1 MTSLLRMP
9 LRTARLTTHGRIA
22 QHGARNTIRKAGQRH
37 TALRLRNLLAIAAAL
52 LLPLVVLA
60 LQLLALHRAPAAW
73 QPASISIHL
82 AAGESVELGAQEL
95 AATQADRRHLRLRH
109 DPQQGW
115 VVQNISSTHR
125 LLLQSADSEQHSGS
139 AELVSGQRFQIG
151 QSAFRIDAHSRH
163 ELAFSALEHQW
174 RYDGAVLYRDG
185 QRQPACPQ
193 SHWPAR
199 LLSSWNAF
207 MPRWLALARP
217 LTLGGNLYCDN
228 RLGLQQLASASAIIS
243 ERDGRFVLDAG
254 QPDGEQAPVLL
265 LPQQPGSPAQNIRLQ
280 EMPLAAASS
289 MIVGHTRFAL
299 AVSGDTLTL
308 RPSQHVRLYAA
319 PEVSPDQPI
328 RWHWQARQLGLGELP
343 PPYRALTLLLIA
355 CVAGIVCLYALQ
367 AVPASPGQAATAALQ
382 LHRAGHRDMR
392 SATLQRLMPALR
404 SALAPALAAATALL
418 LAGCGVAAL
427 ILQRSLQA
435 PPASLSLLLAACA
448 LLLWLSHP
456 ERRSLT
462 GICACSLFALGLLSQ
477 LELGLAASDSTWLRF
492 YQKSSALLAIAMA
505 LTILCQQWLK
515 RREVQGLRWSQRSI
529 EWLLAAFAALALCA
543 LLLQVLF
550 GDETGV
556 FDLQP
561 VELAKL
567 ALTALS
573 AHCLALRFNWH
584 EQAATLAQRSSRWL
598 HLIAPALLF
607 LMLLGLALVQVD
619 DFSPLIL
626 LLVWCT
632 SMALAYAL
640 AARHHI
646 LLIAVLSLMVLAAA
660 SIATLRLLGSDELIR
675 WGFYADR
682 FLVWLHPSL
691 HPHTGQQLLAGARAI
706 AEGGWWGSDG
716 HLGLLALGQ
725 SAGEVLRVP
734 AIQDDFAA
742 SFFLNRHGLLA
753 GLLLWCLQALF
764 LCGLVRSAWKN
775 YQLACSAR
783 NFRQAWLGRF
793 RYFTLCGGAALVL
806 GHFLLPWGTNLA
818 IFPIMGQPMS
828 FLSAGGSHLLF
839 FLCPLLAFS
848 AFSAPSMQGE

>member
-1 MTSLLRMP
+1 MTSLLH
-9 LRTARLTTHGRIA
+9 LHTHARTTQHGVSNIRRNAEPRRIA
-22 QHGARNTIRKAGQRH
+22 TH
-37 TALRLRNLLAIAAAL
+37 LRSLPAIAAAL
-52 LLPLVVLA
+52 LLPLLVLA
-60 LQLLALHRAPAAW
+60 LQLLALSRAPAAW

-82 AAGESVELGAQEL
+82 AAGESLELGAQEL
-95 AATQADRRHLRLRH
+95 AAAQADRRHLRLRH
-109 DPQQGW
+109 DPQLGW
-115 VVQNISSTHR
+115 MVQNISSTHR

-139 AELVSGQRFQIG
+139 AELTSAQRFQIG
-151 QSAFRIDAHSRH
+151 QNVFRIDAHSRYG
-163 ELAFSALEHQW
+163 LAFSALDHQW

-185 QRQPACPQ
+185 QRQTACPQ
-193 SHWPAR
+193 SHWPTR
-199 LLSSWNAF
+199 LANSWNAF
-207 MPRWLALARP
+207 VPRWLALARP

-228 RLGLQQLASASAIIS
+228 RLGLQQLAAASAIIS
-243 ERDGRFVLDAG
+243 QRDGRFMLDAG

-265 LPQQPGSPAQNIRLQ
+265 LPQQSGTPAQNIRLQ
-280 EMPLAAASS
+280 EMSLAAASS
-289 MIVGHTRFAL
+289 LIVGHTRFAL
-299 AVSGDTLTL
+299 AISGDTLTL
-308 RPSQHVRLYAA
+308 RPTQHVRLYAA
-319 PEVSPDQPI
+319 PEVSLDQSI
-328 RWHWQARQLGLGELP
+328 QWHWQARQLGLGDLP
-343 PPYRALTLLLIA
+343 APYRALTLLLCA
-355 CVAGIVCLYALQ
+355 CMAGITCLYVLQ
-367 AVPASPGQAATAALQ
+367 AAPASPGQAATGAMSL
-382 LHRAGHRDMR
+382 RRIGHRDLR
-392 SATLQRLMPALR
+392 SSTLQRLMTALR
-404 SALAPALAAATALL
+404 CALTPALAVATALL
-418 LAGCGVAAL
+418 LAGCAMAAL
-427 ILQRSLQA
+427 ILPRSLPA
-435 PPASLSLLLAACA
+435 PPASLSLLLVACA

-462 GICACSLFALGLLSQ
+462 GICACSLFALGLLAQ
-477 LELGLAASDSTWLRF
+477 LELGLAASESTWLRF

-505 LTILCQQWLK
+505 AAVLGQQWLK
-515 RREVQGLRWSQRSI
+515 QRQAHGLHWSQRRI
-529 EWLLAAFAALALCA
+529 EWLLAGYAALALCA

-573 AHCLALRFNWH
+573 AHCLALRFNWR
-584 EQAATLAQRSSRWL
+584 EQRATLAERGSRWL

-640 AARHHI
+640 AARHYA
-646 LLIAVLSLMVLAAA
+646 LLFVVVSVMVLAAA

-682 FLVWLHPSL
+682 FLVWLHPTL

-706 AEGGWWGSDG
+706 AEGGWWGSDR
-716 HLGLLALGQ
+716 HLGLLTLGQ

-764 LCGLVRSAWKN
+764 LYGLVRSAWQN
-775 YQLACSAR
+775 YQFACAAR
-783 NFRQAWLGRF
+783 NFHQAWLGRF

-806 GHFLLPWGTNLA
+806 GHFLLSWGTNLA

>member
-1 MTSLLRMP
+1 MTSLLRLP
-9 LRTARLTTHGRIA
+9 VRAAHPYTPAQSSANKATRHSEPGRA
-22 QHGARNTIRKAGQRH
+22 TK
-37 TALRLRNLLAIAAAL
+37 RLRGLLAIAAAL
-52 LLPLVVLA
+52 LLPLALLA
-60 LQLLALHRAPAAW
+60 LQLLALNRAPAAW
-73 QPASISIHL
+73 QPASIGIRL

-109 DPQQGW
+109 DAQQGW
-115 VVQNISSTHR
+115 MVQNISSTHR
-125 LLLQSADSEQHSGS
+125 LLLQSADWEQHSGS
-139 AELVSGQRFQIG
+139 VELSSGQRFQIG
-151 QSAFRIDAHSRH
+151 QHVFRIDANSRH
-163 ELAFSALEHQW
+163 ELAFSALSHQW

-185 QRQPACPQ
+185 QRQATCPQ

-199 LLSSWNAF
+199 LVSSWNALA
-207 MPRWLALARP
+207 PRWLALGRN

-228 RLGLQQLASASAIIS
+228 RLGLEQLASASAIIR

-265 LPQQPGSPAQNIRLQ
+265 LPQQTGAAAQDIRRI
-280 EMPLAAASS
+280 EMPLATASS

-299 AVSGDTLTL
+299 AISGDTLTL
-308 RPSQHVRLYAA
+308 RPTQHVRLYAA
-319 PEVSPDQPI
+319 PEVQLDQSI
-328 RWHWQARQLGLGELP
+328 QWHWQARQLGFGAMP
-343 PPYRALTLLLIA
+343 AQFHILTLALCGCI
-355 CVAGIVCLYALQ
+355 AGIISLYALQ
-367 AVPASPGQAATAALQ
+367 AVPARQPAVSGSGRRPDHSGYSRIRASAL
-382 LHRAGHRDMR
+382 R
-392 SATLQRLMPALR
+392 RLLPALR
-404 SALAPALAAATALL
+404 AILPPMLAASTALL
-418 LAGCGVAAL
+418 LAGCGLAAL
-427 ILQRSLQA
+427 ILQRSLNA

-456 ERRSLT
+456 ERRNLT
-462 GICACSLFALGLLSQ
+462 SICACSLFALGLLSQ
-477 LELGLAASDSTWLRF
+477 LELGLAASESTWLRF

-505 LTILCQQWLK
+505 LTVLCQQWLK
-515 RREVQGLRWSQRSI
+515 GREVHGLRWSQRRI
-529 EWLLAAFAALALCA
+529 EWLLATFAALALCA
-543 LLLQVLF
+543 LLLQVVF

-584 EQAATLAQRSSRWL
+584 QQRATLAERSSRWL

-640 AARHHI
+640 AARHYI
-646 LLIAVLSLMVLAAA
+646 LLIAVVSLMVLAAA
-660 SIATLRLLGSDELIR
+660 SIAAIRLLGSDELIR

-706 AEGGWWGSDG
+706 AEGGWWGSDE
-716 HLGLLALGQ
+716 HFGLLTLGQ

-764 LCGLVRSAWKN
+764 LCGLVRSAWQN
-775 YQLACSAR
+775 YQLASSAR

-806 GHFLLPWGTNLA
+806 GHFLLSWGTNLA

>member
-1 MTSLLRMP
+1 MTSLLRLP
-9 LRTARLTTHGRIA
+9 VRTAHLNTHGRIA
-22 QHGARNTIRKAGQRH
+22 QHGATNAKRHAGRSP
-37 TALRLRNLLAIAAAL
+37 TSLRLRSWSAIAAAL
-52 LLPLVVLA
+52 LLPLALLA
-60 LQLLALHRAPAAW
+60 LQLLALQRAPAAW
-73 QPASISIHL
+73 QPASINIHL
-82 AAGESVELGAQEL
+82 AAGQSVELGAQEL
-95 AATQADRRHLRLRH
+95 AATQAERRHLRLRH
-109 DPQQGW
+109 DLQQGW
-115 VVQNISSTHR
+115 MVQNISSTHR

-139 AELVSGQRFQIG
+139 AQLASGQRFQIG
-151 QSAFRIDAHSRH
+151 QHLFRIDAHSRH
-163 ELAFSALEHQW
+163 ELAFSALDHQW

-193 SHWPAR
+193 SRWPAR
-199 LLSSWNAF
+199 LVSSWNALV
-207 MPRWLALARP
+207 PRWLALTRP

-228 RLGLQQLASASAIIS
+228 RLGLQQLASASAMIS
-243 ERDGRFVLDAG
+243 ARDGRFVLAAG
-254 QPDGEQAPVLL
+254 QPDGEQAALLL
-265 LPQQPGSPAQNIRLQ
+265 LPQQTGAPAQDIRLQ

-289 MIVGHTRFAL
+289 MTVGHTRFAL
-299 AVSGDTLTL
+299 AIRGDTLTL
-308 RPSQHVRLYAA
+308 QPTQHVRLYAA
-319 PEVSPDQPI
+319 PEAQLDQAI
-328 RWHWQARQLGLGELP
+328 EWHWQARQLGLSALSAP
-343 PPYRALTLLLIA
+343 LRALTLALA
-355 CVAGIVCLYALQ
+355 SCMAGIICLYALQ
-367 AVPASPGQAATAALQ
+367 APASQLLATGSQSRPG
-382 LHRAGHRDMR
+382 RASYSRIR
-392 SATLQRLMPALR
+392 SSPLRRLLPALR
-404 SALAPALAAATALL
+404 GTLTALLAAATALL
-418 LAGCGVAAL
+418 LAGCGLAAL

-435 PPASLSLLLAACA
+435 LPASLSLLLAACA

-477 LELGLAASDSTWLRF
+477 LELGLAASESTWLRF
-492 YQKSSALLAIAMA
+492 YQKSSALFAIAMA
-505 LTILCQQWLK
+505 LTVLCQQWLK
-515 RREVQGLRWSQRSI
+515 RREVHGLRWSQRRT
-529 EWLLAAFAALALCA
+529 EWLLAAFAALALSA

-584 EQAATLAQRSSRWL
+584 EQSTTLAQRSSRWL

-640 AARHHI
+640 AARHYI
-646 LLIAVLSLMVLAAA
+646 LLSAVLSLMVLAAA
-660 SIATLRLLGSDELIR
+660 SIAAIRLLGSDELIR

-716 HLGLLALGQ
+716 HFGLLALGQ

-764 LCGLVRSAWKN
+764 LCGLVRSAWQN
-775 YQLACSAR
+775 YQLACNAR
-783 NFRQAWLGRF
+783 NYRQAWLGRF

-806 GHFLLPWGTNLA
+806 GHFLLSWGTNLA

-828 FLSAGGSHLLF
+828 FLSAGGSHLVF

>member
-1 MTSLLRMP
+1 MASLLRLP
-9 LRTARLTTHGRIA
+9 GRVARPHTPA
-22 QHGARNTIRKAGQRH
+22 QGGAKNLARQTGPGYA
-37 TALRLRNLLAIAAAL
+37 ASRLRSLPAIAAAL
-52 LLPLVVLA
+52 LLPLALLT
-60 LQLLALHRAPAAW
+60 LQLVALNRAPPAW
-73 QPASISIHL
+73 QPASIGIHL
-82 AAGESVELGAQEL
+82 PPGASVDLGAQEL

-109 DPQQGW
+109 DIQQGW
-115 VVQNISSTHR
+115 MVQNISSTHR
-125 LLLQSADSEQHSGS
+125 LLVQTADTEQHSGS
-139 AELVSGQRFQIG
+139 AELASGQRFQIAQNVFSIDTHSG
-151 QSAFRIDAHSRH
+151 Q
-163 ELAFSALEHQW
+163 ELAFSALGHQW

-185 QRQPACPQ
+185 LRQTACPQ

-199 LLSSWNAF
+199 LVSNWNTLV
-207 MPRWLALARP
+207 PRWLALARP

-228 RLGLQQLASASAIIS
+228 RLGLPQLASASAIIS
-243 ERDGRFVLDAG
+243 KRDGRFVLDAG
-254 QPDGEQAPVLL
+254 QPDAEQAPLML
-265 LPQQPGSPAQNIRLQ
+265 LPQQTGAAAQNIRLQ

-299 AVSGDTLTL
+299 AISGDTLNL
-308 RPSQHVRLYAA
+308 RPTQHVRLYAA
-319 PEVSPDQPI
+319 PEVPLDQSI
-328 RWHWQARQLGLGELP
+328 EWHRQARQLGLGDLSAP
-343 PPYRALTLLLIA
+343 FRALALAMCGCL
-355 CVAGIVCLYALQ
+355 AGIICLYVLQ
-367 AVPASPGQAATAALQ
+367 SRASPRHVSASLR
-382 LHRAGHRDMR
+382 RADLANHSRR
-392 SATLQRLMPALR
+392 RASPLRHLLPALHG
-404 SALAPALAAATALL
+404 ALAPMLAAATALL
-418 LAGCGVAAL
+418 LAGCGLTAL

-456 ERRSLT
+456 DRRELT
-462 GICACSLFALGLLSQ
+462 GICACSLLALGLLSQ
-477 LELGLAASDSTWLRF
+477 LELGLAASESTWLRF

-505 LTILCQQWLK
+505 LTVLCQQWLK
-515 RREVQGLRWSQRSI
+515 RREAHGLHGSQRRI
-529 EWLLAAFAALALCA
+529 EWLLAAYAALALCA

-573 AHCLALRFNWH
+573 AHCLALRFNWQ
-584 EQAATLAQRSSRWL
+584 EQHATLAQRSSRWL

-632 SMALAYAL
+632 AMALAYAL
-640 AARHHI
+640 AARHN
-646 LLIAVLSLMVLAAA
+646 LLLLAVLGLMLLAAA
-660 SIATLRLLGSDELIR
+660 CVASLRLLGSDELIR

-682 FLVWLHPSL
+682 FLVWLHPAL

-716 HLGLLALGQ
+716 HLGLLTLGQ
-725 SAGEVLRVP
+725 SAGEVLHVP

-753 GLLLWCLQALF
+753 GLTLWVLQALF
-764 LCGLVRSAWKN
+764 LCGLVRNAWQN

-806 GHFLLPWGTNLA
+806 GHFLLSWGTNLA